1 MGKGKAAP
9 PKPPAGGPSAP
20 VKSFKYGMPLYGLA
34 WPEGDTFYAC
44 GGGGHG
50 IKNRLV
56 CAEAKDG
63 SLTDQTA
70 EHLFGSVCPTRLAVA
85 PGSRSI
91 VFGVG
96 DAGLRR
102 LDLDARGRVPKF
114 TEVTGALAEKL
125 VDVKLDAKAL
135 AFHPAGELLA
145 AGADDGTVAV
155 FEWPSL
161 KLKFELSGERKLSE
175 SIRDLDFVPVGGG
188 AAAGGGKT
196 GSGRVGLMVVLDNG
210 SAAVLDVD
218 KGGAV
223 LCKCALAKG
232 PEFKNDK
239 VMLVSSEDRL
249 LLHHLPPGME
259 NAQFARVK
267 CRMMPVAPSGGAAAA
282 AAAGGEG
289 GGPLRPTL
297 VCLMNNRAGSHVALW
312 ELDEDGL
319 LSMRNSCKVTDSSGT
334 CMDASADGG
343 LVAIGNSEGDVALVG
358 TRPHMRLVK
367 RFPKA
372 HMVFCTAIAFNAD
385 ASWLLSASAD
395 ASATL
400 NSTALPPPPDP
411 AKFLKLAII
420 VLMLLV
426 MIVLQLL
433 RVLRRSGLTTDDILE
448 LIGLRS
454 REEL

>member
-1 MGKGKAAP
+1 MGTDKAAP
-9 PKPPAGGPSAP
+9 PKQPAGGPSAS
-20 VKSFKYGMPLYGLA
+20 VKTFKYGMPLYGLA

-70 EHLFGSVCPTRLAVA
+70 EYLFGSVCPTRLTIA
-85 PGSRSI
+85 PGGRSI

-102 LDLDARGRVPKF
+102 LDLDARGRVPRF
-114 TEVTGALAEKL
+114 TEITGSLAEKL
-125 VDVKLDAKAL
+125 AAVKLDAKAL
-135 AFHPAGELLA
+135 AFTPSGDLLA
-145 AGADDGTVAV
+145 AGSDDGTVAV
-155 FEWPSL
+155 YEWPSL
-161 KLKFELSGERKLSE
+161 KLRFELSGERKLSE
-175 SIRDLDFVPVGGG
+175 SIRDLDFVAVGPAATGGG
-188 AAAGGGKT
+188 GGRAGGG
-196 GSGRVGLMVVLDNG
+196 RCGLMVILDNG

-218 KGGAV
+218 KAGAV

-232 PEFKNDK
+232 TEFKNDK
-239 VMLVSSEDRL
+239 VMLVSNEDRL

-267 CRMMPVAPSGGAAAA
+267 CRLMPVAAAGGAAAA
-282 AAAGGEG
+282 TAAAGEG
-289 GGPLRPTL
+289 AALRPTL
-297 VCLMNNRAGSHVALW
+297 VCLMNNRAGSYVALW

-367 RFPKA
+367 RYPKA
-372 HMVFCTAIAFNAD
+372 HMVFCTAIAFNSD

-411 AKFLKLAII
+411 SKFLKLALI
-420 VLMLLV
+420 VIMLLV
-426 MIVLQLL
+426 MVGLQLV
-433 RVLRRSGLTTDDILE
+433 RVLRRAGLTTADILE

-454 REEL
+454 RDEL

>member
-1 MGKGKAAP
+1 MGSGKAAP
-9 PKPPAGGPSAP
+9 PKQPAGGPAAP
-20 VKSFKYGMPLYGLA
+20 IKTFKYGMPLYGLA
-34 WPEGDTFYAC
+34 WPEGETFYTC

-63 SLTDQTA
+63 SLSDQTA
-70 EHLFGSVCPTRLAVA
+70 EHLFGSVCPSRLAIA
-85 PGSRSI
+85 PGGRSI

-102 LDLDARGRVPKF
+102 LDLDTRGRVPKF
-114 TEVTGALAEKL
+114 TEVTGTLAEKL
-125 VDVKLDAKAL
+125 SGVKLDAKAL
-135 AFHPAGELLA
+135 AFHPAGDLLA
-145 AGADDGTVAV
+145 VGSDDGTVAV

-161 KLKFELSGERKLSE
+161 KLKFEIGGERKLSD
-175 SIRDLDFVPVGGG
+175 SIRDLDFVPVAA
-188 AAAGGGKT
+188 AAAGAGGKA
-196 GSGRVGLMVVLDNG
+196 GGGRVGLMVILDNG

-218 KGGAV
+218 KAGAV

-232 PEFKNDK
+232 SEFKNDK
-239 VMLVSSEDRL
+239 VMLVSNDERL

-267 CRMMPVAPSGGAAAA
+267 CRMMPVPASGGAAAA
-282 AAAGGEG
+282 AAAAAGDS
-289 GGPLRPTL
+289 GPLRATL
-297 VCLMNNRAGSHVALW
+297 VCLMNNRAGSYVALW

-334 CMDASADGG
+334 CMDASMDGA

-367 RFPKA
+367 RYPKA

-385 ASWLLSASAD
+385 ASWVLSASAD

-411 AKFLKLAII
+411 AKFLKLALIL
-420 VLMLLV
+420 LMLLV
-426 MIVLQLL
+426 MVVLQAV
-433 RVLRRSGLTTDDILE
+433 RVMRRSGLSMDDILQ
-448 LIGLRS
+448 LIGLRP
-454 REEL
+454 RDEL